1 MFTKFY
7 ELRLFI
13 VDEIVSHGLEHD
25 NGSVRLMSVKII
37 PRVLKGIRKSRKP
50 SVEEMFGLLLVGTI
64 GRVRG
69 KMEIGSTEFVHPGHA
84 DKQLT
89 LPPPHHRCQR

>member
-25 NGSVRLMSVKII
+25 NHNVRLMSVKII
-37 PRVLKGIRKSRKP
+37 LRLLKGLRKSRKP
-50 SVEEMFGLLLVGTI
+50 SMEEMFGLLLEGTI

-69 KMEIGSTEFVHPGHA
+69 E
-84 DKQLT
+84 
-89 LPPPHHRCQR
+89 